1 MLGEVLR
8 EGAVGHGLGEGEALD
23 LVAAGLAQQ
32 VHLLEG
38 IDPFGD
44 HLQAQLV
51 GERAG
56 AAHQS
61 THVRVHLDVANQ
73 GAVELQHVERQVDEA
88 AQGGEARAEVV
99 EGEAHEATSH
109 ALHATSNTQ
118 HATRYTQDATRH
130 TLHATRHTRS
140 TSTSWPLPTHRP
152 TPLPVAINRL
162 KATMQG
168 GQAPPEITQSM
179 KERAVGQCN
188 FMLLF
193 IMSTAAIA
201 CTLASASY
209 CNFMDRNI
217 KLREGTDIDA
227 LCSVYTDFTN
237 CDDLLKNHGVGFW
250 GWQIT
255 VPIDT
260 LVC

>member
-1 MLGEVLR
+1 MARSLCRLAFLHCLACHTCTRDGSE
-8 EGAVGHGLGEGEALD
+8 AVS
-23 LVAAGLAQQ
+23 QWP
-32 VHLLEG
+32 LL
-38 IDPFGD
+38 
-44 HLQAQLV
+44 
-51 GERAG
+51 
-56 AAHQS
+56 S
-61 THVRVHLDVANQ
+61 
-73 GAVELQHVERQVDEA
+73 
-88 AQGGEARAEVV
+88 
-99 EGEAHEATSH
+99 
-109 ALHATSNTQ
+109 
-118 HATRYTQDATRH
+118 
-130 TLHATRHTRS
+130 LHATRHTRS